1 MDNRKLIPIGHVGVD
16 TGRLLIVDPAYLSR
30 DERQTLLQQLDIE
43 QPPLSGVPARQL
55 NYSRGHAG
63 LGVVLVA
70 GWGDGSYTV
79 EADTFVDDNG
89 FTIIREIRIRFA
101 E

>member
-1 MDNRKLIPIGHVGVD
+1 MENHKLIPIGHVGVD
-16 TGRLLIVDPAYLSR
+16 SGRLLIVDPAHLSG
-30 DERQTLLQQLDIE
+30 DELQTLLQQLDIE
-43 QPPLSGVPARQL
+43 QHPPSNVSAQQL

-79 EADTFVDDNG
+79 EADTFVDESG
-89 FTIIREIRIRFA
+89 FTINHS
-101 E
+101 